1 MSEYKQLILA
11 NMAWQVEKTQD
22 DPEYFVRHAG
32 PEDPVFL
39 WIGSSDSRVV
49 PERITRSPPG
59 TLNIHRN
66 LGNLVSENDLNLMA
80 AVEHALF
87 DLNVRHIIVC
97 GNYDCQT
104 LARALR
110 GDAKDLIDTW
120 LAPAREVY
128 NNHLE
133 EIDAMSDEESRLSR
147 FVECNVRDQLVKL
160 ARSKPVQAAF
170 QRGQK
175 VRLHGWV
182 YDLRDGLI
190 KPMMELDADSDLS
203 AVPSPQRVL
212 V

>member
-22 DPEYFVRHAG
+22 DPEYFSRHAG

-49 PERITRSPPG
+49 PERITRSPTG
-59 TLNIHRN
+59 TLYIHRN
-66 LGNLVSENDLNLMA
+66 LGNLVSESDLNLMA
-80 AVEHALF
+80 AVEHALV

-110 GDAKDLIDTW
+110 GDGKDLIDKW

-128 NNHLE
+128 DNHLE
-133 EIDAMSDEESRLSR
+133 EIDAMADEESRLSR

-160 ARSKPVQAAF
+160 ARSRPVQAAF
-170 QRGQK
+170 ARGQR

-190 KPMMELDADSDLS
+190 KPLMELDATSDLS

-212 V
+212 I